1 MRNATLT
8 LTLATLLT
16 GCVAASPPDSQ
27 AVTAPATP
35 CDTTNHALATVA
47 LILTAPAQ
55 IVRGTSAGIVAT
67 AISSD
72 GSRHDATPLVSW
84 TSTSFLT
91 ASVTDGTLYGV
102 GVGRATIQASLGEVN
117 ATADVEILPVSL
129 QALTLDADAES
140 APAGAV
146 IAWRVNGHYNDGS
159 TVDLTATAS
168 WQTSDASIVTVDEPG
183 QIHARSTGMAMI
195 TAAADG
201 IEVSSP
207 MMVTQ

>member
-1 MRNATLT
+1 MRYATLT

-16 GCVAASPPDSQ
+16 GCVGASTPDSQ
-27 AVTAPATP
+27 AVTAPSTP
-35 CDTTNHALATVA
+35 CDTTNHALSTVA
-47 LILTAPAQ
+47 LILSAPAQ
-55 IVRGTSAGIVAT
+55 IVRGTSAAIVAT

-72 GSRHDATPLVSW
+72 GSRHDATPMVSW

-91 ASVTDGTLYGV
+91 ASISGGKLFGV
-102 GVGRATIQASLGEVN
+102 GVGTATIQASLGEVS
-117 ATADVEILPVSL
+117 ATTDIEILPVAL

-140 APAGAV
+140 APAGALV
-146 IAWRVNGHYNDGS
+146 AWRVNGHYNDGS
-159 TVDLTATAS
+159 TVDLTSSAT

-183 QIHARSTGMAMI
+183 QIHTVSTGMALI